1 MTLIKNQFNM
11 RKLRFPF
18 LALIAAIAIAGCQPK
33 PEAGEPVSYVDPF
46 IGTGGHGHTYPGATV
61 PFGMVQLSPQTRLEG
76 WDGCSG
82 YHFTDSIMYG
92 FAHTALNGTGVGD
105 YGDILVMPVV
115 GDPVFKN
122 TEYSSPFNKANE
134 KAEAGYY
141 SVKLDKPGVLAELTA
156 TKRVGYHRYTFP
168 ASEASNLIIDLLH
181 RDFVVDSWIEFV
193 SDTEIRGMRRSSNW
207 AKDMVWYF
215 NMQFSKPISRKGIA
229 VNDTLVEGITRAE
242 GTNLK
247 AFVGFT
253 TEEGEQIEV
262 KVSLSAV
269 DADGAVKNMKAEIP
283 GWNFD
288 EIKAQSRETWN
299 NELGKIKA
307 SGGSKEQMTVFYSAM
322 YHAFLQPNTF
332 MDVDNRYRGMDR
344 QVHTA
349 EGFTNYTV
357 FSLWDTYRTWHP
369 LMTIL
374 ETERTNDFVK
384 TFINM
389 YEKGGLLPV
398 WELAGNETY
407 CMIGNH
413 AIPVIADA
421 WMKGIRGFDGT
432 KALEAMVNSASQDH
446 FGLEFYKQYGYIP
459 GDKEHESI
467 SKTLEYAYDDWCIAM
482 MARDLG
488 NDEVYTEYIRRSQS
502 WKNIFD
508 PSTGFM
514 RPRLNGGWLT
524 PFDPTTVDWHFT
536 EANAF
541 HYSYYVP
548 QDVTGFYELHGGKDK
563 LATKIDELFNT
574 ETEVGGRDMKDIDGL
589 IGQYAQGNE
598 PSHHM
603 AYLYNFVGQPW
614 KTQQRVRQIMDDFY
628 TAKPDGLIGN
638 EDCGQMSAW
647 LIMSSMGFYPVTP
660 GQPEYIIG
668 TPWFPEMEINLENG
682 KVFKITAP
690 EVSKTNCYIQ
700 SVKLNGQAYTKS
712 YILHSDI
719 MNGGH
724 LEFEMGSKPNTSWGV
739 GEGNEPVTHVAEEL
753 ILPVPYL
760 VAAETRIKEPLQV
773 SIATI
778 VPDCK
783 IYYTVD
789 GSQPDQNSILYTG
802 PFMLDKTTTLK
813 TVAWKDGFGYSNAIE
828 GIFTKVD
835 INRKVDLK
843 STYAANYHAGGPEAL
858 IDGIRGAGNWR
869 LGGWQGYQGTDFE
882 AIVDLGMK
890 KPIQK
895 VAAGFAQ
902 DIRSWIW
909 MPKEVIFSVSDD
921 GVNFK
926 EVARVKTTIDI
937 KDDETQA
944 GDIGARVNASGR
956 FVKVKAINFGT
967 IPNWHL
973 GAGGQAYLF
982 IDEIVVE

>member
-1 MTLIKNQFNM
+1 M
-11 RKLRFPF
+11 RKTTFML
-18 LALIAAIAIAGCQPK
+18 LAFIAIFTLGGCQSDK
-33 PEAGEPVSYVDPF
+33 ESGEPVSYVDPF

-61 PFGMVQLSPQTRLEG
+61 PFGMVQLSPQTRLDG

-82 YHFTDSIMYG
+82 YHFSDSIIYG
-92 FAHTALNGTGVGD
+92 FAHTALNGTGVSD

-115 GDPVFKN
+115 GDPVFIN
-122 TEYSSPFNKANE
+122 TEYSSSFSKKNE
-134 KAEAGYY
+134 KAEPGYY
-141 SVKLDKPGVLAELTA
+141 SVKLDKPGVLAELTSTA
-156 TKRVGYHRYTFP
+156 RVGYHRYTFP

-181 RDFVVDSWIEFV
+181 RDHVIDSWIEFV
-193 SDTEIRGMRRSSNW
+193 GDTEIRGMRHSSNW
-207 AKDMVWYF
+207 AKDMIWF
-215 NMQFSKPISRKGIA
+215 FDMQFSKPISRKGIA
-229 VNDTLVEGITRAE
+229 VNDTLVEGISRAN
-242 GTNLK
+242 GTNIK

-253 TEEGEQIEV
+253 TDEGEQIEV
-262 KVSLSAV
+262 KVSISAV
-269 DADGAVKNMKAEIP
+269 DEDGAVKNMKAEIP

-288 EIKAQSRETWN
+288 EIRSQSHDNWN
-299 NELGKIKA
+299 KELNKIKTA
-307 SGGSKEQMTVFYSAM
+307 GGSKDQMTVFYSAL
-322 YHAFLQPNTF
+322 YHAFLQPNVF
-332 MDVDNRYRGMDR
+332 MDIDNRYRGMDR
-344 QVHTA
+344 EIHTA
-349 EGFTNYTV
+349 DGFSNYTV
-357 FSLWDTYRTWHP
+357 FSLWDTYRAWHP

-374 ETERTNDFVK
+374 EQKRTNDFVK
-384 TFINM
+384 TMINM
-389 YEKGGLLPV
+389 YHKGGLLPV

-413 AIPVIADA
+413 AISVIADA
-421 WMKGIRGFDGT
+421 WMKGIRDYDGPE
-432 KALEAMVNSASQDH
+432 ALEAMLNSTSQNH
-446 FGLEFYKQYGYIP
+446 FGLEFYKQYGFIP

-467 SKTLEYAYDDWCIAM
+467 SKTLEYAYDDWCVAM
-482 MARDLG
+482 MAKDLG
-488 NDEVYTEYIRRSQS
+488 NEGIYREYIRRSQS

-514 RPRLNGGWLT
+514 RPRMNGGWLT
-524 PFDPTTVDWHFT
+524 PFNPTTVDWHFT
-536 EANAF
+536 EANSF
-541 HYSYYVP
+541 HYSFYVP
-548 QDVTGFYELHGGKDK
+548 QDITGFYELHGGKDK
-563 LATKIDELFNT
+563 LAAKIDELFNT
-574 ETEVGGRDMKDIDGL
+574 QTEVSGRDMKDIAGL

-603 AYLYNFVGQPW
+603 AYLYDFVGQPW

-628 TAKPDGLIGN
+628 TTKPDGLIGN

-660 GQPEYIIG
+660 GQPQYTIG

-682 KVFKITAP
+682 KVFKISAP
-690 EVSKTNCYIQ
+690 KVSKENFYIQ
-700 SVKLNGQAYTKS
+700 SAKLNGQTYPKS

-724 LEFEMGSKPNTSWGV
+724 LEFEMGNKPNTNWGV
-739 GEGNEPVTHVAEEL
+739 GEGNEPVTHVTDEL

-773 SIATI
+773 SIETI
-778 VPDCK
+778 VPGSK
-783 IYYTVD
+783 IYYSVD
-789 GSQPDQNSILYTG
+789 GSKPSQNSIPYTG
-802 PFMLDKTTTLK
+802 PFMLDKTTTVK
-813 TVAWKDGFGYSNAIE
+813 AVAWKEGVGYSNVID
-828 GIFTKVD
+828 GVFTKID
-835 INRKVDLK
+835 INRKIDLK
-843 STYAANYHAGGPEAL
+843 SKYSDNYHAGGPEAL

-895 VAAGFAQ
+895 IAAGFAQ
-902 DIRSWIW
+902 DTRSWIW

-926 EVARVKTTIDI
+926 QIADIKTTVNP
-937 KDDETQA
+937 KDDEIQV
-944 GDIGARVNASGR
+944 GDMGANVNTSGR
-956 FVKVKAINFGT
+956 YVKVKAINFGT
-967 IPNWHL
+967 IPAWHL